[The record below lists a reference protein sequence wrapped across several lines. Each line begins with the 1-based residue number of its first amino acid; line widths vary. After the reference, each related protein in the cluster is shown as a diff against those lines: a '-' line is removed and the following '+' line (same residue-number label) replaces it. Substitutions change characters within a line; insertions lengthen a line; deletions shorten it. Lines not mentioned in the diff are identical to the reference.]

1 MKNIDHMTHLA
12 QGQGMPT
19 GVPPGFER
27 LNRGSPF
34 VELVGPLY
42 GKTIDGQHIVI
53 GMRAGPQHAN
63 VKGLVHGG
71 LMLTLADTALGIVIT
86 IANDERPMV
95 TVNLSTDFV
104 ESAHPGDWIEAHV
117 DIQRVGARL
126 AFANCYLMVGERRI
140 LRASGVFAA
149 KGKSAKA

>member
-1 MKNIDHMTHLA
+1 MKNIDHMAPLA
-12 QGQGMPT
+12 QRQGMPVE
-19 GVPPGFER
+19 VPEGFER

-42 GKTIDGQHIVI
+42 GKRIDGRNIVI

-71 LMLTLADTALGIVIT
+71 LMLTLADTALGIAIT
-86 IANDERPMV
+86 IANDEVPMV

-117 DIQRVGARL
+117 DIQRIGARL
-126 AFANCYLMVGERRI
+126 AFANCYLMVDGRRI

-149 KGKSAKA
+149 KGKSRKA